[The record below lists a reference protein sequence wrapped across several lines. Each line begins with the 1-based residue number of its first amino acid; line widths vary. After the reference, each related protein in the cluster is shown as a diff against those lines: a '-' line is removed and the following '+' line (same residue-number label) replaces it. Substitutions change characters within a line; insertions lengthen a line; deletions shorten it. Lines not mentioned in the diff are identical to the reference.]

1 MSRLPRDQAS
11 RCAISFHHRLP
22 IPAISASRAQE
33 GPQPRAPWACHT
45 PGLAG
50 GSRAPPG
57 FRAWP
62 GAALRHPAPRTLQ
75 RARAAPGAGS
85 APLPPGGRR
94 RERWPNHPRLGATPG
109 GPREGSLIPFSA
121 PARRSPPSAITLPSP
136 PARQPLW
143 VPTPEM
149 GVGRQVV
156 RLGARGGLG
165 LSEPASPS
173 PNIEALGTA
182 LVRVCWVCTLS
193 MARPG
198 LNARKGMSAAAWST
212 RKSEMS
218 TPYLLC

>member
-1 MSRLPRDQAS
+1 MCNLLPPPPSYPGDLGLQGPGGA
-11 RCAISFHHRLP
+11 
-22 IPAISASRAQE
+22 PAPRPL
-33 GPQPRAPWACHT
+33 GPPHT
-45 PGLAG
+45 RPCRRVAGPSWLPGLARRG
-50 GSRAPPG
+50 P
-57 FRAWP
+57 
-62 GAALRHPAPRTLQ
+62 PAPCAPHPPARAGGAGGRLGPAAAGWEEARTL
-75 RARAAPGAGS
+75 AEPPEAGRDS
-85 APLPPGGRR
+85 WRPERRKFNPLLGSGPPQ
-94 RERWPNHPRLGATPG
+94 
-109 GPREGSLIPFSA
+109 SSQCDD
-121 PARRSPPSAITLPSP
+121 PPQP

>member
-33 GPQPRAPWACHT
+33 GPQPRAPWARHT

-62 GAALRHPAPRTLQ
+62 GADPPAPCAPHPPARAGGAGGRLGPAAAGWEEARTL
-75 RARAAPGAGS
+75 AEPPEAGRDS
-85 APLPPGGRR
+85 WRPERRKFNPLLGSGPPQ
-94 RERWPNHPRLGATPG
+94 
-109 GPREGSLIPFSA
+109 SSQCDD
-121 PARRSPPSAITLPSP
+121 PPQP

-218 TPYLLC
+218 TPYLLY